1 MQVGIFSRPAF
12 LRQISMEGCVIMG
25 CMNKKEKSLPFY
37 TELSIDELSAGI
49 SKTASPLEK
58 RVYSVCDMANRVKLI
73 GRTKLISDGVLCDHP
88 ASGIE
93 FQGFMTGELNLLMS
107 FEGDNYFTVY
117 IDGKRC
123 PERLYPRSNTVN
135 IASFEGS
142 YFHTVKILKQSESVW
157 TRSTINGIELT
168 GELFDAPKP
177 REFLIEVLGD
187 SLTTGF
193 GNLGVKGEGNA
204 QGGNTPHK
212 EDATQTYGFIAA
224 EELNADCTI
233 VAWSGIGLN
242 LSYVSAIYGD
252 YYKRYSYH
260 RNREGDDYKFDH
272 APDLLVIHLGA
283 NDSTN
288 KQTKREDFVKKA
300 KELITFLYDGYKKE
314 IPIIWAYDPDE
325 GVPDYIKEA
334 LDYFGGEEKGFYM
347 LELEWHSKDELWG
360 ASGHPGI
367 KAHQKHAR
375 LLVDLIK
382 DKGLLG

>member
-1 MQVGIFSRPAF
+1 MENREN
-12 LRQISMEGCVIMG
+12 ISERGL
-25 CMNKKEKSLPFY
+25 SFY
-37 TELSIDELSAGI
+37 TDLSLDAIENGKTDTKATLEHRIYSAKDTELFKS
-49 SKTASPLEK
+49 
-58 RVYSVCDMANRVKLI
+58 RFKLI
-73 GRTKLISDGVLCDHP
+73 GSTKIIADGVLCDHP

-93 FQGFMTGELNLLMS
+93 FRGFMTGDVNLLIS
-107 FEGDNYFTVY
+107 VDGDNYFTVY
-117 IDGKRC
+117 IDGERV
-123 PERLYPRSNTVN
+123 PERLYPRSSSVK
-135 IASFEGS
+135 IASFEGNR
-142 YFHTVKILKQSESVW
+142 FHTVRVLKQSESVW
-157 TRSTINGIELT
+157 TRSTINGIEIT
-168 GELFDAPKP
+168 GELFDSPKQ
-177 REFLIEVLGD
+177 RKHLIEVLGD

-193 GNLGVKGEGNA
+193 GNLGVKGEGSA

-224 EELNADCTI
+224 EILDADCTI

-260 RNREGDDYKFDH
+260 RNREGDDYKFDN

-288 KQTKREDFVKKA
+288 KQTKREDFIRKG
-300 KELITFLYDGYKKE
+300 KELISFIFEGYKKE

-325 GVPDYIKEA
+325 GVPNYIREI

-367 KAHQKHAR
+367 KAHQKHAE

-382 DKGLLG
+382 EKNLLN